1 LIPQLLGMAAVGGW
15 LTLLGALALAVRAR
29 WPQEREWSRKLVHI
43 GAGAVLP
50 IAWVAGIERAIAVP
64 CAALVTLLALLNH
77 RRRVLPAI
85 EDIDRPSYGT
95 VGYGA
100 SITLLLWVGWPH
112 QAAAACAGVL
122 VMALGDGLA
131 GLIGPMR
138 ASPSWLVLGQRRS
151 LLGTGVMALAS
162 LAALAGLA
170 AFCRAQGLAAPSAAE
185 LVAIGASATLL
196 EQVAFAGIDNLTVPL
211 AVAALW
217 QRLA

>member
-1 LIPQLLGMAAVGGW
+1 
-15 LTLLGALALAVRAR
+15 
-29 WPQEREWSRKLVHI
+29 
-43 GAGAVLP
+43 
-50 IAWVAGIERAIAVP
+50 
-64 CAALVTLLALLNH
+64 
-77 RRRVLPAI
+77 
-85 EDIDRPSYGT
+85 
-95 VGYGA
+95 
-100 SITLLLWVGWPH
+100 
-112 QAAAACAGVL
+112 VL

>member
-1 LIPQLLGMAAVGGW
+1 MAAVGGW
-15 LTLLGALALAVRAR
+15 LALLAALALAVRAR

-43 GAGAVLP
+43 GAGAVMPL
-50 IAWVAGIERAIAVP
+50 AWATGIERAIAVP
-64 CAALVTLLALLNH
+64 SAALVTVLALLNH

-100 SITLLLWVGWPH
+100 SITLLLWFGWPQH
-112 QAAAACAGVL
+112 APAVCAGVL

-138 ASPSWLVLGQRRS
+138 QSPSWEVLGQRRS
-151 LLGTGVMALAS
+151 LLGTGVMGLSS
-162 LAALAGLA
+162 LGALAGLA
-170 AFCRAQGLAAPSAAE
+170 AFCRAQGLATPSVGG
-185 LVAIGASATLL
+185 LVAIAASAMVL
-196 EQVAFAGIDNLTVPL
+196 EQVAVGGIDNLTVPL
-211 AVAALW
+211 AVAGLW